1 MPKNYGQYPEFLPSL
16 EGWDFRIN
24 LPHTRFQLARSGTGS
39 GPAMIGVIE
48 DAANLYEDPNAT
60 VPIVKDYG
68 HRNNSIWM
76 FRVSATDGQIY
87 AKILPSRRDVNG
99 SVTENVR
106 SLTTGWIRVGPPGG
120 RRYKDEAPA
129 AVAIGKGLG
138 SATIYIVARAETDNG
153 LYMSKHVVSTTSFVS
168 WPESWTK
175 RSTESLRSRRG
186 RQPQARGS
194 TYGCSILPMA
204 PGMAAC
210 QPVPRRSGGRSL
222 SGMVLC

>member
-1 MPKNYGQYPEFLPSL
+1 
-16 EGWDFRIN
+16 
-24 LPHTRFQLARSGTGS
+24 
-39 GPAMIGVIE
+39 MIGVIE
-48 DAANLYEDPNAT
+48 DAANLYQDPNAT

-99 SVTENVR
+99 SATENVR

-129 AVAIGKGLG
+129 AVVIGRGLG

-168 WPESWTK
+168 WPEAWTPVGVTSVVCRRLPK
-175 RSTESLRSRRG
+175 RSTESSPSRRG
-186 RQPQARGS
+186 RQHQARGS

-210 QPVPRRSGGRSL
+210 QPAPRRSGGRSS